1 MTTSHHYHQYAYDM
15 INLAIY
21 AQKMYNVIS
30 SNSLS
35 LYRTLFFESF
45 SSVYSLTRLPYYKII
60 WNKWYSIRLLFKTIL
75 SLMNRLQHDYFWHK
89 VLFRH
94 LFYWNQRQRKLR
106 AVRWRNISD
115 INNKYIHYGSRPNAL
130 FNKLCSMTCFWNI
143 ENPKMSWLY
152 NKYHDET
159 II

>member
-1 MTTSHHYHQYAYDM
+1 MCVIIMFLLPHSWLSMVNINKKDIAYLSDYHIVCTNREGGMMTTSHHYHQYAYDM

-60 WNKWYSIRLLFKTIL
+60 WNKWYSLRLIFKQIL

-94 LFYWNQRQRKLR
+94 LFYWN
-106 AVRWRNISD
+106 
-115 INNKYIHYGSRPNAL
+115 
-130 FNKLCSMTCFWNI
+130 
-143 ENPKMSWLY
+143 
-152 NKYHDET
+152 
-159 II
+159 